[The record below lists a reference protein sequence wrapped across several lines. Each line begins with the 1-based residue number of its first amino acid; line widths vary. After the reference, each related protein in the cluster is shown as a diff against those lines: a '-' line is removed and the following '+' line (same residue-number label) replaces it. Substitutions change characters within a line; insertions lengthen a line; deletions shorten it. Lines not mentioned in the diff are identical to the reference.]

1 MTESSNPKSSSSEA
15 AEEAEAA
22 TSAGAV
28 EATTSAAT
36 AETAGSAE
44 TAEAAEATAN
54 AGGAEAAKAAD
65 AATTAGGV
73 TDEAK
78 AGAPDRATAEAT
90 REAADEAKA
99 GAGAEP
105 RRAPSRRA
113 LLGWGGAG
121 LALGAAAAGGTAA
134 ALRVGSDASPS
145 ASTGDAVPFHGAHQ
159 AGIATPVQD
168 RLHFASF
175 DVTTTDR
182 AALVKLLQEW
192 TAAAAAMTAG
202 HEVGA
207 GAISANEELP
217 PDDTGEALGL
227 KPSRLTLTFGVGPG
241 LFEKDGKDRFGLKA
255 RRPQALI
262 DLPAFP
268 GDNLDAARSG
278 GDLCVQACADDPQVA
293 VHAIRNLARIGMG
306 RVAIRWSQLGFGKT
320 SSTTP
325 DAQTPR
331 NMMGFKDGTRNIA
344 GDDTARLDKHVW
356 VGQKDGPDWMVGG
369 SYLVARRIRMHIET
383 WDRTSL
389 AEQEDV
395 FGRDKSEGAPVG
407 KQREHDEPLLKAM
420 KPDAHVRLAHPDSNN
435 GVTILR
441 RGYSFTDGTDGLGR
455 LDAGLFFI
463 AYQRDVRDGFVPLQT
478 NLSRHDAL
486 NEYIQHVGSAV
497 FAVPPGVRDK
507 GDWWGKALFV

>member
-1 MTESSNPKSSSSEA
+1 MNDEKM
-15 AEEAEAA
+15 
-22 TSAGAV
+22 
-28 EATTSAAT
+28 
-36 AETAGSAE
+36 
-44 TAEAAEATAN
+44 
-54 AGGAEAAKAAD
+54 
-65 AATTAGGV
+65 
-73 TDEAK
+73 TDETSSDNK
-78 AGAPDRATAEAT
+78 KP
-90 REAADEAKA
+90 
-99 GAGAEP
+99 
-105 RRAPSRRA
+105 APSRRSV
-113 LLGWGGAG
+113 LGWGGAG
-121 LALGAAAAGGTAA
+121 LALGAAAAGGTVA
-134 ALRVGSDASPS
+134 ALRVGDDTSPAASG
-145 ASTGDAVPFHGAHQ
+145 GDAVEFFGEHQ
-159 AGIATPVQD
+159 AGISTPVQD

-192 TAAAAAMTAG
+192 TAAAARMTAG
-202 HEVGA
+202 HEVGE
-207 GAISANEELP
+207 GAISENEELP

-241 LFEKDGKDRFGLKA
+241 LFEKDGKDRFGLKS
-255 RRPQALI
+255 RRPKALI

-331 NMMGFKDGTRNIA
+331 NMLGFKDGTRNIA
-344 GDDTARLDKHVW
+344 GTETDRLAKYVW
-356 VGQKDGPDWMVGG
+356 VGEKDGPEWMTGG

-389 AEQEDV
+389 KEQEDV
-395 FGRDKSEGAPVG
+395 FGRDKAEGAPQG
-407 KQREHDEPLLKAM
+407 KQREHDEPDLRAM
-420 KPDAHVRLAHPDSNN
+420 KDTAHVRLAHPDSNN

-463 AYQRDVRDGFVPLQT
+463 AYQKDVRDGFVPLQT
-478 NLSRHDAL
+478 RLAAKDAL

-497 FAVPPGVRDK
+497 FAVPPGVRGKD
-507 GDWWGKALFV
+507 DWWGKALFA